1 MFLTLFF
8 VGIGMVV
15 AQTQV
20 RGTVVDVAGEPVIG
34 ATIQIQ
40 GTGQTGQGTITDFN
54 GSFQLSAPANGVLIV
69 SYVGYKTQEIPVT
82 ANPRIVLVGDTEL
95 LQEVVVTALGIK
107 RDRKALG
114 YAVQDISSESLQRT
128 GSADLAKSLQGKVS
142 GIDIKSTS
150 GMPGASSQIVI
161 RGARSFTGDNT
172 PLYCC

>member
-20 RGTVVDVAGEPVIG
+20 RGTVVDEAGEPVIG
-34 ATIQIQ
+34 ATIQIE
-40 GTGQTGQGTITDFN
+40 GTGQGTITDFN

-142 GIDIKSTS
+142 GIDIKYTS
-150 GMPGASSQIVI
+150 GMPGVSSQIVI